1 MGSKKRPFYRIVA
14 LDSRK
19 RRDGRALEYL
29 GYYNPM
35 TEPPEVSVDTEKARK
50 WLDQGAKPSNTV
62 RSLLEKAGM

>member
-1 MGSKKRPFYRIVA
+1 
-14 LDSRK
+14 
-19 RRDGRALEYL
+19 
-29 GYYNPM
+29 M

>member
-1 MGSKKRPFYRIVA
+1 VA